1 MRPDHCSH
9 GSSLCRRFSGVKLK
23 NGTKVQNLVSS
34 YASFHPRYTG
44 KISSKYLMPLF
55 IQNVQAEDLR
65 LGFGT
70 NSVSASSQPPK
81 EQHEVK
87 MVSTGVLI
95 RKPKLKFNPIEPGSI
110 TS

>member
-1 MRPDHCSH
+1 
-9 GSSLCRRFSGVKLK
+9 
-23 NGTKVQNLVSS
+23 
-34 YASFHPRYTG
+34 
-44 KISSKYLMPLF
+44 MPLF
-55 IQNVQAEDLR
+55 TQDTQAEDLR

-95 RKPKLKFNPIEPGSI
+95 RKPKLKIDPIEPGSI